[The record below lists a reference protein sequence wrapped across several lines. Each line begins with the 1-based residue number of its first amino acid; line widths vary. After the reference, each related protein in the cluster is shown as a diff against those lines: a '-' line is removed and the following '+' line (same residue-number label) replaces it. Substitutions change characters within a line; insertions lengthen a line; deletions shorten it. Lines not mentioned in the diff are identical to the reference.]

1 MKLPENTSLLMIGD
15 SITDAGRT
23 YDAYPNDTVGSL
35 GHGYVALVSALL
47 EARYPAHRIAVHNR
61 GVSGNTVRD
70 LAARWQK
77 DVLDLRPSFLSIM
90 IGTNDVWRQFDSPY
104 GDTAV
109 PPEEFERTLDGLVSK
124 TAPLLV
130 GMALMSPFFLDRSRE
145 EPMRQRMDEYGG
157 IVERVAKRHGAIF
170 VDTQAAFDRHLE
182 HLHSYRLSG
191 DRVHPNL
198 TGHVI
203 LARSFL
209 EAVDFAW

>member
-1 MKLPENTSLLMIGD
+1 MKLRQHSSLLMIGD

-35 GHGYVALVSALL
+35 GHGYVALVSSLL

-61 GVSGNTVRD
+61 GISGNTVRD
-70 LAARWQK
+70 LEARWQK

-109 PPEEFERTLDGLVSK
+109 LPDEFEATLDRLVSK
-124 TAPLLV
+124 TTSALEGLALL
-130 GMALMSPFFLDRSRE
+130 SPFFLDRSPE
-145 EPMRQRMDEYGG
+145 DPMRQRMDEYGRM
-157 IVERVAKRHGAIF
+157 VQSVAKRHSAIF

-203 LARSFL
+203 LARAFL